1 MQLRVTQDNGRKE
14 RTMHDKVSK
23 NKNPANLDSDTSTK
37 VKTCKKDVTKKDRIN
52 KDAEHA
58 KDIAEDT
65 YIDRAPFI

>member
-1 MQLRVTQDNGRKE
+1 
-14 RTMHDKVSK
+14 MHDKVSK

-37 VKTCKKDVTKKDRIN
+37 VKTCKKDVTKKDRIK